1 MHSAGGEW
9 PKRFAVTTQA
19 HTAPAARPAG
29 AWDGAFSLGFGKEYV
44 ANSRNWVTRAIPRR
58 FSSRLRL
65 FICVTLKFPRVPARV
80 SEALVLRTYP
90 LKEADLVVSFLSR
103 DQGKLRGVAR
113 RARRPKSPFGAGLE
127 RLSHVRVAYF
137 QRETR
142 ELVNLDSCELIRSQ
156 FGLVSDFEASVALD
170 YFAEVAGELLPDA
183 EPNERFFR
191 LLLAVLDSLQ
201 PAVAGRLQNA
211 SEATGKV
218 WRAVTYFSVWAVR
231 LSGLLPELN
240 VCLACGSLL
249 DEERAFFNLGRSG
262 LVCSHC
268 RAGNSWELSAGSRF
282 IAVEMLRQPVAQLS
296 KTDWDQTT
304 ASDLRRFLVQQIE
317 SHVERRLITP
327 PMLEMPG

>member
-1 MHSAGGEW
+1 
-9 PKRFAVTTQA
+9 
-19 HTAPAARPAG
+19 
-29 AWDGAFSLGFGKEYV
+29 
-44 ANSRNWVTRAIPRR
+44 
-58 FSSRLRL
+58 
-65 FICVTLKFPRVPARV
+65 
-80 SEALVLRTYP
+80 LRTYP

-103 DQGKLRGVAR
+103 DQGKLRGVAK

-156 FGLVSDFEASVALD
+156 FGLVSDFEAGVALD
-170 YFAEVAGELLPDA
+170 FFAEVAEQLLPDA

-201 PAVAGRLQNA
+201 PAVAGRVQNA
-211 SEATGKV
+211 VEDAGKV
-218 WRAVTYFSVWAVR
+218 WRAVTYFSLWAVR

-249 DEERAFFNLGRSG
+249 DEERAFFSRSRSG

-282 IAVEMLRQPVAQLS
+282 IAAEMLRQPVAQLS
-296 KTDWDQTT
+296 KTDWDQSS
-304 ASDLRRFLVQQIE
+304 AADLRRFLVQQIE
-317 SHVERRLITP
+317 SHVERRLITAP
-327 PMLEMPG
+327 LLET

>member
-1 MHSAGGEW
+1 
-9 PKRFAVTTQA
+9 
-19 HTAPAARPAG
+19 
-29 AWDGAFSLGFGKEYV
+29 
-44 ANSRNWVTRAIPRR
+44 
-58 FSSRLRL
+58 
-65 FICVTLKFPRVPARV
+65 VPARV

-103 DQGKLRGVAR
+103 DQGKLRGVAK

-127 RLSHVRVAYF
+127 RLSHVRLAYF

-156 FGLVSDFEASVALD
+156 FGLVSHYQASVALD
-170 YFAEVAGELLPDA
+170 YFAEVAEQLLPSA

-201 PAVAGRLQNA
+201 PAAAGRVEDTAQDG
-211 SEATGKV
+211 GKV
-218 WRAVTYFSVWAVR
+218 WRAVTYFSLWAVR

-240 VCLACGSLL
+240 VCLGCGSLL
-249 DEERAFFNLGRSG
+249 DEECAFFSRGRDG

-268 RAGNSWELSAGSRF
+268 RAGNSWELSAESRC
-282 IAVEMLRQPVAQLS
+282 IAAEMLRQPVARLS

-317 SHVERRLITP
+317 SHVERRLITASI
-327 PMLEMPG
+327 LEA

>member
-1 MHSAGGEW
+1 
-9 PKRFAVTTQA
+9 
-19 HTAPAARPAG
+19 
-29 AWDGAFSLGFGKEYV
+29 
-44 ANSRNWVTRAIPRR
+44 
-58 FSSRLRL
+58 
-65 FICVTLKFPRVPARV
+65 VPACV

-103 DQGKLRGVAR
+103 DQGKLRGVAK

-156 FGLVSDFEASVALD
+156 FGLVSDFEAGVALD
-170 YFAEVAGELLPDA
+170 FFAEVAEQLLPDA

-201 PAVAGRLQNA
+201 PAAVGRLQVGRETA
-211 SEATGKV
+211 GQDAGRV
-218 WRAVTYFSVWAVR
+218 WRAVTYFSLWAVR
-231 LSGLLPELN
+231 LSGLLQELN
-240 VCLACGSLL
+240 VCLGCGSLL
-249 DEERAFFNLGRSG
+249 DRERAFFSRSRSG

-282 IAVEMLRQPVAQLS
+282 IAAEMLRQPVAQLS
-296 KTDWDQTT
+296 KTDWDQSS
-304 ASDLRRFLVQQIE
+304 AADLRRFLVQQIE
-317 SHVERRLITP
+317 SHVERRLITAP
-327 PMLEMPG
+327 LLET

>member
-1 MHSAGGEW
+1 
-9 PKRFAVTTQA
+9 
-19 HTAPAARPAG
+19 
-29 AWDGAFSLGFGKEYV
+29 
-44 ANSRNWVTRAIPRR
+44 
-58 FSSRLRL
+58 
-65 FICVTLKFPRVPARV
+65 VPARV

-103 DQGKLRGVAR
+103 DQGKLRGVAK

-142 ELVNLDSCELIRSQ
+142 ELVNLDSCELIHSQ
-156 FGLVSDFEASVALD
+156 FGLVSDFESSVALD

-183 EPNERFFR
+183 EQNERFFR

-201 PAVAGRLQNA
+201 PAVAGRPQDPDLTGMQNA
-211 SEATGKV
+211 SQDAGKV
-218 WRAVTYFSVWAVR
+218 WRAVTYFSLWAVR

-240 VCLACGSLL
+240 VCLGCGTLL
-249 DEERAFFNLGRSG
+249 DEERAFFSRGRSG

-282 IAVEMLRQPVAQLS
+282 IAAEMLRQPVAQLS

-317 SHVERRLITP
+317 SHVERRLITA
-327 PMLEMPG
+327 PMLGMLG

>member
-1 MHSAGGEW
+1 
-9 PKRFAVTTQA
+9 
-19 HTAPAARPAG
+19 
-29 AWDGAFSLGFGKEYV
+29 
-44 ANSRNWVTRAIPRR
+44 
-58 FSSRLRL
+58 
-65 FICVTLKFPRVPARV
+65 
-80 SEALVLRTYP
+80 LRTYP

-103 DQGKLRGVAR
+103 DQGKLRGVAK

-156 FGLVSDFEASVALD
+156 FGLVSDFEAGVALD
-170 YFAEVAGELLPDA
+170 FFAEVAEQLLPDA

-201 PAVAGRLQNA
+201 PAVAGRLEDA
-211 SEATGKV
+211 GRTTGRTTGKV
-218 WRAVTYFSVWAVR
+218 WRAVTYFSLWAVR

-249 DEERAFFNLGRSG
+249 DEERAFFSRGRTG

-282 IAVEMLRQPVAQLS
+282 IAAEMLRQPVAQLS
-296 KTDWDQTT
+296 KTDWDQSS
-304 ASDLRRFLVQQIE
+304 AADLRRFLVQQIE
-317 SHVERRLITP
+317 SHVERRLITAP
-327 PMLEMPG
+327 LLET

>member
-1 MHSAGGEW
+1 
-9 PKRFAVTTQA
+9 
-19 HTAPAARPAG
+19 
-29 AWDGAFSLGFGKEYV
+29 
-44 ANSRNWVTRAIPRR
+44 
-58 FSSRLRL
+58 
-65 FICVTLKFPRVPARV
+65 VPACV

-103 DQGKLRGVAR
+103 DQGKLRGVAK

-156 FGLVSDFEASVALD
+156 FGLVSDFEAGVALD
-170 YFAEVAGELLPDA
+170 FFAEVAEQLLPDA

-201 PAVAGRLQNA
+201 PAVAGRLEDA
-211 SEATGKV
+211 GRTTGRV
-218 WRAVTYFSVWAVR
+218 WRAVTYFSLWAVR

-240 VCLACGSLL
+240 VCLGCGSLL
-249 DEERAFFNLGRSG
+249 DEERAFFSRSRSG

-282 IAVEMLRQPVAQLS
+282 IAAEMLRQPVAQLS
-296 KTDWDQTT
+296 KTDWDQSS
-304 ASDLRRFLVQQIE
+304 AADLRRFLVQQIE
-317 SHVERRLITP
+317 SHVERRLITAP
-327 PMLEMPG
+327 LLET

>member
-1 MHSAGGEW
+1 M
-9 PKRFAVTTQA
+9 
-19 HTAPAARPAG
+19 PA
-29 AWDGAFSLGFGKEYV
+29 
-44 ANSRNWVTRAIPRR
+44 
-58 FSSRLRL
+58 
-65 FICVTLKFPRVPARV
+65 CV

-103 DQGKLRGVAR
+103 DQGKLRGVAK
-113 RARRPKSPFGAGLE
+113 RARRPKSQFGAGLE

-156 FGLVSDFEASVALD
+156 FGLVSDFEAGVALD
-170 YFAEVAGELLPDA
+170 FFAEVAEQLLPDA

-201 PAVAGRLQNA
+201 PAVAGRVQNA
-211 SEATGKV
+211 VEDAGKV
-218 WRAVTYFSVWAVR
+218 WRAVTYFSLWAVR

-249 DEERAFFNLGRSG
+249 DEERAFFSRGRTG

-282 IAVEMLRQPVAQLS
+282 IAAEMLRQPVAQLS

-317 SHVERRLITP
+317 SHVERRLITA
-327 PMLEMPG
+327 PMLEIPG